1 MKKRG
6 FIITE
11 VIFSL
16 VLAASVAAVT
26 VLAVDLKTDQFHL
39 DRFNPFKQES
49 SETVSG
55 SEYRV
60 QDEESQ
66 GAKESSKEEK
76 PAESSPAEVSKETPV
91 ENSKESSKEASK
103 DESKSESSENTE
115 SSDESSSES
124 STESDAIKL
133 RAQPEELSEQ
143 PEELVKAMGAYGF
156 DVDSQLNGNKLIMVD
171 TVSSGSLTRA
181 IVYCFEKSDS
191 GIWWNIIGDGQPISG
206 EAYIGENGS
215 GFEPERDSRVTPGG
229 IYYAGPGFY
238 IGDKPETTYELFK
251 ITEDTYW
258 VTDPE
263 SSYYNQRVEG
273 TDNKDWTKAD
283 HMITSDKSYKLGLT
297 TSYNS
302 FEPDSSLACEIFI
315 CCGNTPTE
323 GSIAMPEDAVKA
335 ILKWL
340 DEGSTVNIF
349 VNI

>member
-76 PAESSPAEVSKETPV
+76 PAESSVAEVSKETPV

-103 DESKSESSENTE
+103 DESKSESSENT
-115 SSDESSSES
+115 
-124 STESDAIKL
+124 
-133 RAQPEELSEQ
+133 EQ

-238 IGDKPETTYELFK
+238 IGDKPDTTYELFK

-302 FEPDSSLACEIFI
+302 KSSCI
-315 CCGNTPTE
+315 
-323 GSIAMPEDAVKA
+323 
-335 ILKWL
+335 
-340 DEGSTVNIF
+340 
-349 VNI
+349 